1 MLRLTVIIPCYNA
14 SATIQTTILSLY
26 SELNN
31 YFDLQ
36 IVVVNDG
43 STDNSVEIV
52 NEIRKKH
59 TNIILLTK
67 KNGGVSS
74 ARNYGYDTV
83 KNQGGYFWFFDADD
97 ILFHGVGEKLSSI
110 LTLRSP
116 DILRFDCVTLD
127 ASNKDTI
134 DTKNNCNTF
143 STIYEG
149 KYSDFLMD
157 HTFASATWCLIFKN
171 IGQRCRFNEN
181 MSIAEDELWNFDM
194 ALECAK
200 ARFTYINLKVIKYIV
215 YNNSAINT
223 ANVET
228 NKKHLDSLIAYFD
241 CLTRKYTKQPHLIRS
256 FEVYSSIIVDKMI
269 TRLLSCNL
277 NLKSTKMYIDK
288 ITGYTEKFQQ
298 KTRIMSF
305 FKTASSSTAMLVAC
319 QYLYRTIFLPYIK
332 PRLSRN

>member
-26 SELNN
+26 GELNN

-74 ARNYGYDTV
+74 ARNYGYETV

-97 ILFHGVGEKLSSI
+97 ILFHGVGEKLSQ
-110 LTLRSP
+110 TLNISAP
-116 DILRFDCVTLD
+116 DILRFDNITVD
-127 ASNKDTI
+127 ANNKNSIED
-134 DTKNNCNTF
+134 KNNCD
-143 STIYEG
+143 SYSMIYEG
-149 KYSDFLMD
+149 SYGDFLID
-157 HTFASATWCLIFKN
+157 HIIASATWCLIFKN
-171 IGQRCRFNEN
+171 VGQKCHFNED
-181 MSIAEDELWNFDM
+181 MSIAEDEKWNFDM
-194 ALECAK
+194 AMECANAK
-200 ARFTYINLKVIKYIV
+200 FKYINLRVIKYMV

-228 NKKHLDSLIAYFD
+228 NKKHLDSLIVYFD
-241 CLTRKYTKQPHLIRS
+241 WLTRKYTKQPHLIKS

-277 NLKSTKMYIDK
+277 NLKNTKMYIDK

-305 FKTASSSTAMLVAC
+305 FKTASSSTVMLVVC